1 MPLARR
7 RIGSSFEYGH
17 PDLYQNSQADTML
30 QDVTMASS
38 TGTLAQIGLLSHY
51 ATELFQDLFT
61 TAQGLQ
67 ERLDSATSRVRTL
80 NAQLP
85 RVCDVVARCD
95 GDSVH
100 RSGTLPEREHPQR
113 VQFTVETMP
122 RGLRERYDA
131 LEPPPDFS
139 RIDAL
144 LPPEVLEKEGPSSQ
158 KFSHPGLFLDQWAQE
173 ELRKMEELKRRRH
186 EEREERRRRRKALPK
201 RERKPVPKVEAP
213 PLIAED
219 QAPPVES
226 APVTPATR
234 EERPT
239 IEIPE
244 EAPPVVP
251 PPTIDNSPSARE
263 SEDYARFARML
274 RMGVP
279 KQAVAAKMAAEGL
292 DPSVLD
298 DSDDDSAASPVQPQ
312 IARKKPPPP
321 PMPRKKP
328 PPPPMPKTAAQ
339 PSPPKKKPPPP
350 PMPKAKAPAMP
361 SGLLGAIQRGAALK
375 EVESAP
381 RPERPESA
389 LLQAIKSGGTLR
401 KVVREQKPRP
411 ARRGLFGGEVDKIL
425 ALRARVGAETDSS
438 SGSEWDA
445 GSDSG

>member
-67 ERLDSATSRVRTL
+67 ERLDSASSRVRAL

-173 ELRKMEELKRRRH
+173 ELRKMEELKKRRQ

-239 IEIPE
+239 IEIPDTPLQRQLFLIE
-244 EAPPVVP
+244 
-251 PPTIDNSPSARE
+251 
-263 SEDYARFARML
+263 RML
-274 RMGVP
+274 QIFCGHALQDAGVP
-279 KQAVAAKMAAEGL
+279 QVTIHELGRVTLHAADLDVDFRQPILRLLDGL
-292 DPSVLD
+292 
-298 DSDDDSAASPVQPQ
+298 
-312 IARKKPPPP
+312 
-321 PMPRKKP
+321 
-328 PPPPMPKTAAQ
+328 
-339 PSPPKKKPPPP
+339 
-350 PMPKAKAPAMP
+350 
-361 SGLLGAIQRGAALK
+361 
-375 EVESAP
+375 
-381 RPERPESA
+381 A
-389 LLQAIKSGGTLR
+389 LLDRVSFLFRFLQTL
-401 KVVREQKPRP
+401 
-411 ARRGLFGGEVDKIL
+411 L
-425 ALRARVGAETDSS
+425 APSCS
-438 SGSEWDA
+438 
-445 GSDSG
+445 

>member
-1 MPLARR
+1 M
-7 RIGSSFEYGH
+7 
-17 PDLYQNSQADTML
+17 
-30 QDVTMASS
+30 
-38 TGTLAQIGLLSHY
+38 
-51 ATELFQDLFT
+51 
-61 TAQGLQ
+61 
-67 ERLDSATSRVRTL
+67 
-80 NAQLP
+80 
-85 RVCDVVARCD
+85 
-95 GDSVH
+95 H

-251 PPTIDNSPSARE
+251 PPTIDNAPSARE

-279 KQAVAAKMAAEGL
+279 KQAVAAKMAADPISSML
-292 DPSVLD
+292 DFCD
-298 DSDDDSAASPVQPQ
+298 ADSDSDSDGREPYIVSCAERP
-312 IARKKPPPP
+312 
-321 PMPRKKP
+321 
-328 PPPPMPKTAAQ
+328 
-339 PSPPKKKPPPP
+339 PSPAGPLPRVDTVGCGSR
-350 PMPKAKAPAMP
+350 ASFAT
-361 SGLLGAIQRGAALK
+361 SRERFRG
-375 EVESAP
+375 S
-381 RPERPESA
+381 
-389 LLQAIKSGGTLR
+389 
-401 KVVREQKPRP
+401 
-411 ARRGLFGGEVDKIL
+411 
-425 ALRARVGAETDSS
+425 
-438 SGSEWDA
+438 
-445 GSDSG
+445 

>member
-1 MPLARR
+1 
-7 RIGSSFEYGH
+7 
-17 PDLYQNSQADTML
+17 ML

-38 TGTLAQIGLLSHY
+38 TGTLTQIGLLSHY
-51 ATELFQDLFT
+51 AAELFSDLFT
-61 TAQGLQ
+61 TAQSLQ
-67 ERLDSATSRVRTL
+67 ERLDSASSRVRTL
-80 NAQLP
+80 NEQLP

-173 ELRKMEELKRRRH
+173 ELRKMEELKKRRQ
-186 EEREERRRRRKALPK
+186 EEREERRRRRKAQ
-201 RERKPVPKVEAP
+201 REMAARKPVKPIPKVEAP
-213 PLIAED
+213 PLIQED
-219 QAPPVES
+219 VSEAPEPAPP
-226 APVTPATR
+226 TPSTR
-234 EERPT
+234 EEAPPT

-244 EAPPVVP
+244 DEPPVVP

-263 SEDYARFARML
+263 SEDYAKYARML

-279 KQAVAAKMAAEGL
+279 KPAVAAKMAAEGL

-298 DSDDDSAASPVQPQ
+298 DSDDDSAASPVEPVVV
-312 IARKKPPPP
+312 RKKPPPP

-328 PPPPMPKTAAQ
+328 PPPPMPK
-339 PSPPKKKPPPP
+339 SPPKQKPPPP
-350 PMPKAKAPAMP
+350 PMKPKATAPAMP

-375 EVESAP
+375 EVDAAP
-381 RPERPESA
+381 PPQRPESA

-438 SGSEWDA
+438 SGSDW

>member
-1 MPLARR
+1 MF
-7 RIGSSFEYGH
+7 IG
-17 PDLYQNSQADTML
+17 
-30 QDVTMASS
+30 
-38 TGTLAQIGLLSHY
+38 
-51 ATELFQDLFT
+51 
-61 TAQGLQ
+61 
-67 ERLDSATSRVRTL
+67 
-80 NAQLP
+80 
-85 RVCDVVARCD
+85 
-95 GDSVH
+95 
-100 RSGTLPEREHPQR
+100 SGTLPEREHPQR

-274 RMGVP
+274 LRMGVP
-279 KQAVAAKMAAEGL
+279 KQAVAAKMQAEGL
-292 DPSVLD
+292 DPLR
-298 DSDDDSAASPVQPQ
+298 
-312 IARKKPPPP
+312 AR
-321 PMPRKKP
+321 R
-328 PPPPMPKTAAQ
+328 Q
-339 PSPPKKKPPPP
+339 RRR
-350 PMPKAKAPAMP
+350 
-361 SGLLGAIQRGAALK
+361 QRGVARPTTNRAQEAAAAAHAA
-375 EVESAP
+375 EEASSASNA
-381 RPERPESA
+381 ED
-389 LLQAIKSGGTLR
+389 SGAAVPTEEEAAAAAHAQSEGAR
-401 KVVREQKPRP
+401 HAVRFTRSHP
-411 ARRGLFGGEVDKIL
+411 ARRGAQGGGIGAATGAARERPAPGHQEWAGRCGKWSESRSRGPRGG
-425 ALRARVGAETDSS
+425 ACSAARWTRSSRCARASARRRTLSCRRGTRSDSS
-438 SGSEWDA
+438 FCVVFLGA
-445 GSDSG
+445 

>member
-173 ELRKMEELKRRRH
+173 ELRKMEELKKRRQ

-234 EERPT
+234 EERPHT
-239 IEIPE
+239 L
-244 EAPPVVP
+244 
-251 PPTIDNSPSARE
+251 AR
-263 SEDYARFARML
+263 A
-274 RMGVP
+274 
-279 KQAVAAKMAAEGL
+279 
-292 DPSVLD
+292 
-298 DSDDDSAASPVQPQ
+298 
-312 IARKKPPPP
+312 
-321 PMPRKKP
+321 
-328 PPPPMPKTAAQ
+328 
-339 PSPPKKKPPPP
+339 
-350 PMPKAKAPAMP
+350 
-361 SGLLGAIQRGAALK
+361 SGLTRG
-375 EVESAP
+375 
-381 RPERPESA
+381 
-389 LLQAIKSGGTLR
+389 GGS
-401 KVVREQKPRP
+401 
-411 ARRGLFGGEVDKIL
+411 
-425 ALRARVGAETDSS
+425 VGA
-438 SGSEWDA
+438 GCPVCL
-445 GSDSG
+445 

>member
-1 MPLARR
+1 M
-7 RIGSSFEYGH
+7 
-17 PDLYQNSQADTML
+17 
-30 QDVTMASS
+30 
-38 TGTLAQIGLLSHY
+38 
-51 ATELFQDLFT
+51 
-61 TAQGLQ
+61 
-67 ERLDSATSRVRTL
+67 
-80 NAQLP
+80 
-85 RVCDVVARCD
+85 
-95 GDSVH
+95 
-100 RSGTLPEREHPQR
+100 
-113 VQFTVETMP
+113 
-122 RGLRERYDA
+122 
-131 LEPPPDFS
+131 
-139 RIDAL
+139 
-144 LPPEVLEKEGPSSQ
+144 
-158 KFSHPGLFLDQWAQE
+158 
-173 ELRKMEELKRRRH
+173 
-186 EEREERRRRRKALPK
+186 
-201 RERKPVPKVEAP
+201 
-213 PLIAED
+213 
-219 QAPPVES
+219 
-226 APVTPATR
+226 
-234 EERPT
+234 
-239 IEIPE
+239 
-244 EAPPVVP
+244 P

-279 KQAVAAKMAAEGL
+279 KQAVAAKMQAEGL

-375 EVESAP
+375 EVDAAP

-425 ALRARVGAETDSS
+425 ALRARASALRVGRMTRVKFV
-438 SGSEWDA
+438 WLF
-445 GSDSG
+445 

>member
-1 MPLARR
+1 MC
-7 RIGSSFEYGH
+7 IE
-17 PDLYQNSQADTML
+17 D
-30 QDVTMASS
+30 
-38 TGTLAQIGLLSHY
+38 
-51 ATELFQDLFT
+51 
-61 TAQGLQ
+61 
-67 ERLDSATSRVRTL
+67 
-80 NAQLP
+80 
-85 RVCDVVARCD
+85 
-95 GDSVH
+95 
-100 RSGTLPEREHPQR
+100 GTLPGGKEHPQR

-122 RGLRERYDA
+122 RGLRERYGRPSRRPIFLGSDA
-131 LEPPPDFS
+131 P
-139 RIDAL
+139 

-244 EAPPVVP
+244 EAPPVGAATDHRQLRRP
-251 PPTIDNSPSARE
+251 LGNRKTTRASRS
-263 SEDYARFARML
+263 ML

-339 PSPPKKKPPPP
+339 PSPPKSVSRRRRPC
-350 PMPKAKAPAMP
+350 PK
-361 SGLLGAIQRGAALK
+361 RR
-375 EVESAP
+375 
-381 RPERPESA
+381 RPQCRP
-389 LLQAIKSGGTLR
+389 
-401 KVVREQKPRP
+401 VY
-411 ARRGLFGGEVDKIL
+411 
-425 ALRARVGAETDSS
+425 
-438 SGSEWDA
+438 
-445 GSDSG
+445 